1 MVGAGGPPPLALRP
15 SGGPVPLSAAPS
27 GAVGHRR
34 CARACSPPPGPSRWP
49 PSPSGA
55 PARCPPGLRLPP
67 PVGRG
72 AGARAGPR
80 PGPLPRPVGA
90 ALARR
95 SAAGVPP
102 ARLAAAPGGAGSG
115 GLARAAWACPAGRFG
130 LPVRSPSA
138 LSGLAPA
145 CGPAPASVGPPSPAR
160 RLRAA
165 ASGLAPPR
173 RGPWSARPLR
183 GRFVW
188 RSRPPALLALPRR
201 CGVAVVPS
209 PRRLGAGAPCR
220 QRSDLPP
227 LLACPPHVLHINEAS
242 TYPAPAP
249 EKVEQNIF
257 YFVQFSPFIFAPL
270 PGGSNAE
277 DDLNKIPV
285 VVQFFPT
292 GPLLPLPTPSVD
304 SARYTPPVR

>member
-1 MVGAGGPPPLALRP
+1 MRGPGQNPGNMRRYGTLPHGGGRGPAPSGLAALGGPRPPVRRPLRGRRTSAVCSRVFAPSGPLALA
-15 SGGPVPLSAAPS
+15 PVT
-27 GAVGHRR
+27 VG
-34 CARACSPPPGPSRWP
+34 GPSRWP

-145 CGPAPASVGPPSPAR
+145 CGPAPASVGPPLPGPPPAGGGFGPR
-160 RLRAA
+160 SSAPGALVGA
-165 ASGLAPPR
+165 APP
-173 RGPWSARPLR
+173 GPLCLALAAPGAFGAPAPLR
-183 GRFVW
+183 GCCGAF
-188 RSRPPALLALPRR
+188 SSPPWGR
-201 CGVAVVPS
+201 
-209 PRRLGAGAPCR
+209 
-220 QRSDLPP
+220 
-227 LLACPPHVLHINEAS
+227 
-242 TYPAPAP
+242 
-249 EKVEQNIF
+249 
-257 YFVQFSPFIFAPL
+257 
-270 PGGSNAE
+270 
-277 DDLNKIPV
+277 
-285 VVQFFPT
+285 
-292 GPLLPLPTPSVD
+292 GPM
-304 SARYTPPVR
+304 

>member
-145 CGPAPASVGPPSPAR
+145 FGPAPASVGPPPPRPAACGR
-160 RLRAA
+160 RLRASLLRA
-165 ASGLAPPR
+165 GGLGR
-173 RGPWSARPLR
+173 RGPSGAALSGARGPR
-183 GRFVW
+183 RFW
-188 RSRPPALLALPRR
+188 RSRAVAGLLWCLLLA
-201 CGVAVVPS
+201 A
-209 PRRLGAGAPCR
+209 LGPG
-220 QRSDLPP
+220 
-227 LLACPPHVLHINEAS
+227 PHVDSVVICHRS
-242 TYPAPAP
+242 W
-249 EKVEQNIF
+249 
-257 YFVQFSPFIFAPL
+257 
-270 PGGSNAE
+270 
-277 DDLNKIPV
+277 PV
-285 VVQFFPT
+285 
-292 GPLLPLPTPSVD
+292 LLMYCT
-304 SARYTPPVR
+304 